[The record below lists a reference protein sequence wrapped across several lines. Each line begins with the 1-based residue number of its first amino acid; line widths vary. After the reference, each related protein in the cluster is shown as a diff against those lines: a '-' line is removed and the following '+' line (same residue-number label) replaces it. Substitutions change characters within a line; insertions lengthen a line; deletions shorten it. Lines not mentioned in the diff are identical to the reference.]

1 MKIKQELK
9 RYGWCN
15 MIKKLQTK
23 AGRLFTAL
31 PIFLL
36 MMSLGISLAVAGA
49 LDQPKADG
57 MIGEQADGYL
67 GLVRQDV
74 PPDIKALVRDVNAK
88 RKARYQT
95 IAGKQSVPLSEVEK
109 VGGTTAIDKTLRGN
123 YIKDSSGRWRK
134 K

>member
-1 MKIKQELK
+1 M
-9 RYGWCN
+9 
-15 MIKKLQTK
+15 MKKLQTK
-23 AGRLFTAL
+23 AGRLFTVL
-31 PIFLL
+31 PIYLL
-36 MMSLGISLAVAGA
+36 VMFLGISLAVAGA

-57 MIGEQADGYL
+57 MIGEQANGYL

-88 RKARYQT
+88 RKARYQS
-95 IAGKQSVPLSEVEK
+95 IAQKQAVPLSEVEK
-109 VGGTTAIDKTLRGN
+109 VGGTTAIDRTLSGN

>member
-1 MKIKQELK
+1 M
-9 RYGWCN
+9 
-15 MIKKLQTK
+15 MKKLQTK
-23 AGRLFTAL
+23 AGRLFTVL
-31 PIFLL
+31 PIYLL
-36 MMSLGISLAVAGA
+36 VMFLGISLAVAGA

-57 MIGEQADGYL
+57 MIGEQANGYL

-88 RKARYQT
+88 RKARYQS
-95 IAGKQSVPLSEVEK
+95 IAQKQGVPLSEVEK
-109 VGGTTAIDKTLRGN
+109 VGGTTAIDRTLRGN